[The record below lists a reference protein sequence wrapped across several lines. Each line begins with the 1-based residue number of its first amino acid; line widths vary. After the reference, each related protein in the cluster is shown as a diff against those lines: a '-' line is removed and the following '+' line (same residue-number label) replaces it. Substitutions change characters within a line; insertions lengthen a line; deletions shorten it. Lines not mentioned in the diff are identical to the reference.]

1 MAQKIMFTAKSES
14 LRAFIGGRRSFRIFG
29 ITLTIEHAHSNQYQV
44 LLPDKSEIFRLV
56 DSGHGNVRL
65 YVV

>member
-1 MAQKIMFTAKSES
+1 MAQKIMFKAKSES
-14 LRAFIGGRRSFRIFG
+14 LRAFICGKRSLRIFG

-44 LLPDKSEIFRLV
+44 LLPDRNEIFRLV
-56 DSGHGNVRL
+56 DGGNGDVRL